1 MTESNQAQNI
11 LAGAEEYLYDLH
23 IHSCLS
29 PCGDNDAT
37 PADIAGLAAVLGLQI
52 AALTDHNT
60 CRNCSAFFAAAENYG
75 ILPIAG
81 MELTTAEEIHV
92 LCLFGE
98 LSAAMAFSDLVY
110 DHLPKIENN
119 AAVFGEQILCN
130 ADGEPAG
137 TLSRCLINATDIGIY
152 DVADRLKPYGGIMI
166 PAHIE
171 RAAFSLI
178 ASLGYVPE
186 DCGFST
192 VEIRSEAATDNL
204 KSRYPYLNQCKI
216 IHNSDA
222 HRLEDL
228 PAFPDSR
235 IALSELSA
243 KAVISV
249 LKQKDNNKNLST

>member
-1 MTESNQAQNI
+1 MTALKQAQNTR
-11 LAGAEEYLYDLH
+11 EYLYDLH

-37 PADIAGLAAVLGLQI
+37 PADIAGLSAALGLQI
-52 AALTDHNT
+52 VALTDHNT
-60 CRNCSAFFAAAENYG
+60 CRNCPAFFAGAENYG
-75 ILPIAG
+75 VLPIAG

-119 AAVFGEQILCN
+119 AAIFGEQIICN
-130 ADGEPAG
+130 ADGEPID

-152 DVADRLKPYGGIMI
+152 EVAALLKPYGGIMI

-178 ASLGYVPE
+178 ANLGYVPE
-186 DCGFST
+186 DCGFSA
-192 VEIRSEAATDNL
+192 VEIRSKAASGNL
-204 KSRYPYLNQCKI
+204 KAQYPYLNQCQI
-216 IHNSDA
+216 LNNSDA

-228 PAFPDSR
+228 PAFPDNR
-235 IALSELSA
+235 ITLSELSA
-243 KAVISV
+243 KALIQA
-249 LKQKDNNKNLST
+249 LKQKN